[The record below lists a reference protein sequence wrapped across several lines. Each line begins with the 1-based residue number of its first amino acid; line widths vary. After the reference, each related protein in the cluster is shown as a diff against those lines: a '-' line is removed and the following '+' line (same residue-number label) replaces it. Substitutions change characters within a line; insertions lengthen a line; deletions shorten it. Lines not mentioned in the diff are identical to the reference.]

1 MKKHTIIGMAG
12 HIDHGKTALI
22 RALTGI
28 QTDRLKEEQERGITI
43 DIGFAYWK
51 ENVTIIDVPGHEK
64 FVRNMV
70 AGVSTVDL
78 FLLVIAADD
87 GVMPQ
92 TVEHLEIL
100 KFFGVRDGVVALNK
114 IDLVTED
121 WLMMVEEDIDQLL
134 KKYGFADV
142 PVIPVSTTQSRG
154 MDDLLKALD
163 LKMSRLEPRSGMRP
177 FRLNVDR
184 SFSAKGFGSIVTGTV
199 LSGQVKV
206 GDSLQ
211 ILPRDVLT
219 KVRGVQ
225 VHQQSREAV
234 SGGQRAAINLAGLDK
249 EELQRGTVLVEP
261 DTIKPTREILALIK
275 TIDHLQIKL
284 KRHGR
289 VHVHIGT
296 QELIGR
302 LNWFD
307 EGATLESDQTYH
319 MRIKLHSAA
328 VSAPGDAI
336 LLRSISPV
344 TTIAGGKILC
354 LQAPGMRRVQ
364 ANWSEIFNR
373 LQSDKPEQRLEVVLQ
388 LRDFRPLG
396 YSALKQQLFEHD
408 DTLRGAL
415 DSLLAQKRMVVFEH
429 KKEWHYLSREAYD
442 AYIQQIM
449 KTMQEYADEQPLSQG
464 LNIQQIINR
473 LKKHKMDEHV
483 VKITIQE
490 AVDRDLLI
498 FDGSV
503 YTLKK
508 DTQKKAVDQIQ
519 DKILEFYIQKGFQ
532 PPDLNEVGITLGLQ
546 PAEVKNLTQRLS
558 RDGLLKSISGKFYM
572 HHQIFEQII
581 EFLRNHFSK
590 NDQIDVVTFK
600 TFIGGSRKFA
610 IPMLEYFDANG
621 YTRRSGDYRVGGPE
635 LNDD

>member
-1 MKKHTIIGMAG
+1 MKEHIIIGMAG

-51 ENVTIIDVPGHEK
+51 DNITIIDVPGHEK

-70 AGVSTVDL
+70 AGVSTVDM

-92 TVEHLEIL
+92 TIEHLEIL
-100 KFFGVRDGVVALNK
+100 KFFGVREGVVALNK
-114 IDLVTED
+114 IDLVPDD
-121 WLMMVEEDIDQLL
+121 WLMMVQEDIGQFLS
-134 KKYGFADV
+134 KYGFADV
-142 PVIPVSTTQSRG
+142 PIIPVSATQNRG
-154 MDDLLKALD
+154 MEDLLKALE
-163 LKMSRLEPRSGMRP
+163 LKMSQFKPRSGIRP

-184 SFSAKGFGSIVTGTV
+184 SFSAKGVGSIVTGTV
-199 LSGQVKV
+199 LSGQAKV

-211 ILPRDVLT
+211 ILPRNVLT

-225 VHQQSREAV
+225 VHQQSREV
-234 SGGQRAAINLAGLDK
+234 VMGGQRAAINLAGLDK
-249 EELQRGTVLVEP
+249 EELQRGTVLVAP

-275 TIDHLQIKL
+275 TIDHLQMKV

-296 QELIGR
+296 QEFIGR

-319 MRIKLHSAA
+319 MRIKLHSTA
-328 VSAPGDAI
+328 VTAPGDAI

-354 LQAPGMRRVQ
+354 LQAPGMQRLRD
-364 ANWSEIFNR
+364 NWSDIFSR
-373 LQSDKPEQRLEVVLQ
+373 LQSDKPEQRLEVILR
-388 LRDFRPLG
+388 LRDFKSLS
-396 YSALKQQLFEHD
+396 YSALRQQLFEHD
-408 DTLRGAL
+408 DTLRGAF
-415 DSLLAQKRMVVFEH
+415 DSLLAQKRIFVFEH

-449 KTMQEYADEQPLSQG
+449 KAMQEYADEQPLSQG
-464 LNIQQIINR
+464 LNIQQIVNR
-473 LKKHKMDEHV
+473 LKKQKMDEHV
-483 VKITIQE
+483 LKIAIQE
-490 AVDRDLLI
+490 VVDRELLI

-503 YTLKK
+503 YTMKK
-508 DTQKKAVDQIQ
+508 DAQKKAVDQIQ
-519 DKILEFYIQKGFQ
+519 DKILEFYFQKGYQ
-532 PPDLNEVGITLGLQ
+532 PPDLNEVGTTLGLQ

-572 HHQIFEQII
+572 HHQIFRQII
-581 EFLRNHFSK
+581 EFLRHHFSTQ
-590 NDQIDVVTFK
+590 DQIDVVTFK

-610 IPMLEYFDANG
+610 IPLLEYFDANG
-621 YTRRSGDYRVGGPE
+621 YTRRSGDYRVAGSE
-635 LNDD
+635 LNED